1 MEDFLNQLIKIF
13 IYPTRKWHN
22 FMKFC
27 FLQSRGRYEGGK
39 GGLLGFLFGLIYF
52 ATVPLSVLP
61 VIIFA
66 KFLDNL
72 DGWNFI
78 IFLIFL
84 FFYCGY
90 FNLGRPNYKDENGKE
105 IHDFFGMKD

>member
-13 IYPTRKWHN
+13 IYPTRKWHD
-22 FMKFC
+22 FSKFC

-39 GGLLGFLFGLIYF
+39 GGLSGFLFGLIYF

-72 DGWNFI
+72 DGGNFI
-78 IFLIFL
+78 IFVIFL

-90 FNLGRPNYKDENGKE
+90 FSLGRPNYKDENGKE
-105 IHDFFGMKD
+105 IHDYFGMKD

>member
-1 MEDFLNQLIKIF
+1 MENFFNKLIKVY

-27 FLQSRGRYEGGK
+27 FIQSRERDKGGK
-39 GGLLGFLFGLIYF
+39 GGLLGFVFGLMYF

-61 VIIFA
+61 VFIIARF
-66 KFLDNL
+66 FDNL

-78 IFLIFL
+78 IFLIFSSI
-84 FFYCGY
+84 YIGY
-90 FNLGRPNYKDENGKE
+90 FNLGRPNYKDENGNE
-105 IHDFFGMKD
+105 IPDFFGMKD

>member
-1 MEDFLNQLIKIF
+1 MENFLNLLIKVF

-22 FMKFC
+22 FTKFC
-27 FLQSRGRYEGGK
+27 FIQSRGRDKGGK
-39 GGLLGFLFGLIYF
+39 GGLSGFLFGLMFF
-52 ATVPLSVLP
+52 ATLPLSFLP

-66 KFLDNL
+66 KSLDNL
-72 DGWNFI
+72 DGGNFI
-78 IFLIFL
+78 VFVIFF

-105 IHDFFGMKD
+105 IYDFFGMKD

>member
-13 IYPTRKWHN
+13 IYPTRKWHD
-22 FMKFC
+22 FSKFC
-27 FLQSRGRYEGGK
+27 LLQSRGRYKGGK
-39 GGLLGFLFGLIYF
+39 GGLSGFLFGLIYF

-72 DGWNFI
+72 DGGNFI
-78 IFLIFL
+78 IFVIFL

-90 FNLGRPNYKDENGKE
+90 FSLGRPNYKDENGKE